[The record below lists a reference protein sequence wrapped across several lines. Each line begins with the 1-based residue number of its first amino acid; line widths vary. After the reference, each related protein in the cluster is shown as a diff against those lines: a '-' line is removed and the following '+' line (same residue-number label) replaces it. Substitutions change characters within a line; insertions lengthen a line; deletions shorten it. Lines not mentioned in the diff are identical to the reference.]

1 MTAPVPTFPATV
13 SDAGALELS
22 QAQRQA
28 IKRWCKTLKGQ
39 EVEVIVRKRRS
50 KRSLDQNAYFHAVPV
65 ELMAEEWG
73 VTHDEAYYLLLAEWK
88 GYKDGPLGRMPNCT
102 SGSKLTKDDFSAL
115 ITWVLDYGPSE
126 WNVYIPAPDEVEWK
140 GRAA

>member
-1 MTAPVPTFPATV
+1 MKVDPIFPAVISATGILEI
-13 SDAGALELS
+13 SDT
-22 QAQRQA
+22 QKQA
-28 IKRWCKTLKGQ
+28 IRRWTRTLKG
-39 EVEVIVRKRRS
+39 EPVEVIIRKKRV
-50 KRSLDQNAYFHAVPV
+50 KRSLDQNAYFHAIPV

-102 SGSKLTKDDFSAL
+102 SGSKLTREDFSAL

-126 WNVYIPAPDEVEWK
+126 WNVFIPAPNEADWK
-140 GRAA
+140 AA